1 MGLYY
6 DIQKFEIREMP
17 DSLYFEWIETDNP
30 KKDYFQPVPE
40 KPSFNPVLQKE
51 PQWENGVWIVIDKT
65 EEELQADAR
74 KVWENASAFIQ
85 EFSLEE
91 MASISLSQDPVIAAL
106 RLLLSTWF
114 GEVWSDDPRVINGL
128 DSLVTSGII
137 DENRRQEIL
146 NK

>member
-6 DIQKFEIREMP
+6 DIQKFEIRDLP
-17 DSLYFEWIETDNP
+17 DSLYSSWIENDNP
-30 KKDYFQPVPE
+30 KKDFFQPLPE
-40 KPSFNPVLQKE
+40 KPSFDPVLQKE
-51 PQWENGVWIVIDKT
+51 PVWSYGVWIVENKT
-65 EEELQADAR
+65 QEELQADAR

-85 EFSLEE
+85 EFSLQE
-91 MASISLSQDPVIAAL
+91 MASISLSQEPVIAAL

-128 DSLVTSGII
+128 DSLITSGII

>member
-6 DIQKFEIREMP
+6 DIQKFEIRDLP
-17 DSLYFEWIETDNP
+17 DSLYSSWIESDNP

-40 KPSFNPVLQKE
+40 KPSFDPVSQKE
-51 PQWENGVWIVIDKT
+51 PQWGNGVWILIDKT

-85 EFSLEE
+85 EFSLQE

-128 DSLVTSGII
+128 DSLVISGII
-137 DENRRQEIL
+137 DESRRQQIL

>member
-1 MGLYY
+1 MSLYY
-6 DIQKFEIREMP
+6 DIQKFEIRDLP
-17 DSLYFEWIETDNP
+17 DSLYSSWIETNNP

-40 KPSFNPVLQKE
+40 KPSFDPVLQKE
-51 PQWENGVWIVIDKT
+51 PVWGYGNWILIDKT
-65 EEELQADAR
+65 EEELAADAR
-74 KVWENASAFIQ
+74 KVWQNSSAFVQ
-85 EFSLEE
+85 EFSLQE

-114 GEVWSDDPRVINGL
+114 GEVWSDDPRVVNGL
-128 DSLVTSGII
+128 DSLVISGII

>member
-6 DIQKFEIREMP
+6 DIQKFEIRELP
-17 DSLYFEWIETDNP
+17 DSLYSEWIENNNP

-40 KPSFNPVLQKE
+40 KPIFNPAFQKE
-51 PQWENGVWIVIDKT
+51 PVWGYGAWIVIDKT

-74 KVWENASAFIQ
+74 KIWQNASAFIQ
-85 EFSLEE
+85 EFSLQE
-91 MASISLSQDPVIAAL
+91 MASISLSQEPVIAAL

-114 GEVWSDDPRVINGL
+114 GEVWSDDPRVVNGL
-128 DSLVTSGII
+128 DSLIVSGII
-137 DENRRQEIL
+137 DENRRQQIL

>member
-1 MGLYY
+1 MSLYY
-6 DIQKFEIREMP
+6 DIQKFEIRELP
-17 DSLYFEWIETDNP
+17 DSVYLSWIETSNP
-30 KKDYFQPVPE
+30 KKDYFKPVPE
-40 KPSFNPVLQKE
+40 KPSFDPVLQKE
-51 PQWENGVWIVIDKT
+51 PVWSYGFWIVENKT

-74 KVWENASAFIQ
+74 KVWQNASAFVQ
-85 EFSLEE
+85 EFSLQE

-114 GEVWSDDPRVINGL
+114 GEVWSDDLRVVNGL

>member
-6 DIQKFEIREMP
+6 DIQKFEIRELP
-17 DSLYFEWIETDNP
+17 DSLYSSWIEANNP
-30 KKDYFQPVPE
+30 KKDYFKPVPE
-40 KPSFNPVLQKE
+40 KPSFDPIFQKE
-51 PQWENGVWIVIDKT
+51 PQWGNGVWIVIDKT

-74 KVWENASAFIQ
+74 KVWENASAFVQ

-91 MASISLSQDPVIAAL
+91 MASISLSQEPVIAAL
-106 RLLLSTWF
+106 RLILSTWF

-128 DSLVTSGII
+128 DSLITSGII